1 MAEPI
6 QTSPRGDAVSIAGLI
21 QRGWTRA
28 AIERFLGEP
37 DRVEP
42 NPLFRNG
49 APMRLY
55 LTARA
60 EAAEHTTEFA
70 AWRSESARR
79 SATAR
84 AKALVRAEEHR
95 RITAGLI
102 VRLDVDDPCD
112 LFARAVEDRRIARRR
127 AFDLIHGQVLSEIAR
142 IYPGLATECE
152 RQAVRTT
159 LRRR

>member
-6 QTSPRGDAVSIAGLI
+6 QTSPHGDALSIAGLI

-28 AIERFLGEP
+28 AVDRFLGEP
-37 DRVEP
+37 DRIEP

-55 LTARA
+55 LTVRA
-60 EAAEHTTEFA
+60 EAAERTTEFA

-79 SATAR
+79 SATVR
-84 AKALVRAEEHR
+84 AKAIMRAEEHR
-95 RITAGLI
+95 RLTDGLI
-102 VRLDVDDPCD
+102 VRLEIDDPCD
-112 LFARAVEDRRIARRR
+112 LFAEAIEARRIARRR
-127 AFDLIHGQVLSEIAR
+127 AFDLIQGHVLGEIAR
-142 IYPGLATECE
+142 IYPELATECE
-152 RQAVRTT
+152 RQAARTT